1 MVIKQKFP
9 SLLSL
14 DANHAFGHAA
24 GFYAIDKSAKIAK
37 KNGICAI
44 SVFNSSHPGAMS
56 SIVSRILLK
65 KI

>member
-24 GFYAIDKSAKIAK
+24 GFYAIDKSSKIA

-56 SIVSRILLK
+56 SIVSRAAE